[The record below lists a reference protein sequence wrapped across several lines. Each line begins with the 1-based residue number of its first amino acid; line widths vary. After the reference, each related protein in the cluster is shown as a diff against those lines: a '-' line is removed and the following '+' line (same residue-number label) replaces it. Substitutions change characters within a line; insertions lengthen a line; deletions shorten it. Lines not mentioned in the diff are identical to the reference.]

1 VKIGCTSRFRVSGTS
16 LLSDCEV
23 PQLSTDLYGVRVLA
37 LEPERRKVTF
47 EVFVVYYD
55 THARTYPPLPSEP
68 GFFLNV
74 LWEQG
79 RWEHPL
85 GEAITVDQI
94 LNEEWVNIHSRWFV
108 EKVER
113 TSTANYPPRDE
124 DFERFHDFYYER
136 SAGWKDEELL
146 VQAEYDV
153 QVTDPRWLE
162 QLSVGDAWGTA
173 TYSMAADDVRRE
185 EAPYVPDLRNT
196 VTLMPF
202 EGMSEEAGTPGGL
215 AFSDDGRYL
224 AVASDE
230 DGLVIYKTDD
240 WTEYTA
246 DVDDVRIGLFP
257 QLTWV
262 PGEHVVA
269 LTESDGHGQWAYD
282 VAERACVD
290 VPRQPGKARSRT
302 ARYRVGYGEGYWLDE
317 FVGDSGRAE
326 GVVPVGADDP
336 EFTVESAAFTADE
349 SRLFVAGMGANI
361 HVLDPSTVSIV
372 DTIVD
377 VGDRVHGLA
386 VSPDG
391 GYVAATVDTNRYHEP
406 NESELCVWRVADH
419 KIVTRRRG
427 GIYGGPLA
435 WSPDGR
441 WLAANVTTGDD
452 GYGGETRIFPIG
464 LPADPPAGLFG

>member
-1 VKIGCTSRFRVSGTS
+1 MKVRSWPDAAGAVGGWADGGDPGIMWGVRGLWTVITECVKIGFTSRFRVRG
-16 LLSDCEV
+16 
-23 PQLSTDLYGVRVLA
+23 
-37 LEPERRKVTF
+37 
-47 EVFVVYYD
+47 D
-55 THARTYPPLPSEP
+55 THAKTYPPLPDES
-68 GFFLNV
+68 GFFLHV

-94 LNEEWVNIHSRWFV
+94 PNEEWANIHSRWFI
-108 EKVER
+108 EKAER
-113 TSTANYPPRDE
+113 TSTTNYPPQDE
-124 DFERFHDFYYER
+124 DFERLYDFYYER
-136 SAGWKDEELL
+136 LGGWNDEELL

-173 TYSMAADDVRRE
+173 TYPMAADDVRRK

-202 EGMSEEAGTPGGL
+202 EGLSEEAGTPGGL
-215 AFSDDGRYL
+215 AFSDDGRHL

-240 WTEYTA
+240 WTEYA
-246 DVDDVRIGLFP
+246 VDVDDVRIGLFP
-257 QLTWV
+257 ELTWI

-269 LTESDGHGQWAYD
+269 LTEFSGDGQWAYD
-282 VAERACVD
+282 VAARACVD

-302 ARYRVGYGEGYWLDE
+302 GRYRVGYGEGYWLDE
-317 FVGDSGRAE
+317 LVSDSGRAE

-349 SRLFVAGMGANI
+349 SRLFLAGMGANI

-377 VGDRVHGLA
+377 VGERVHGLA

-406 NESELCVWRVADH
+406 DESELCVWRVADH

-427 GIYGGPLA
+427 GIYGGPTQGA
-435 WSPDGR
+435 SATPIRAASEEGGPHGARTYFTVRPTVTGR
-441 WLAANVTTGDD
+441 CRRGRGA
-452 GYGGETRIFPIG
+452 P
-464 LPADPPAGLFG
+464 

>member
-1 VKIGCTSRFRVSGTS
+1 M
-16 LLSDCEV
+16 
-23 PQLSTDLYGVRVLA
+23 STDLYGVRVLA
-37 LEPERRKVTF
+37 LEPERRRVTF
-47 EVFVVYYD
+47 KVFVVYYD
-55 THARTYPPLPSEP
+55 THAKTCPPLPDEP
-68 GFFLNV
+68 GFFLHV
-74 LWEQG
+74 LWQQG

-94 LNEEWVNIHSRWFV
+94 RNEEWVNIHSRWFI
-108 EKVER
+108 ENIER
-113 TSTANYPPRDE
+113 TSTANYPPQDE
-124 DFERFHDFYYER
+124 DFERLYDFSYER
-136 SAGWKDEELL
+136 PGGWKDEELL
-146 VQAEYDV
+146 VQADYDV

-173 TYSMAADDVRRE
+173 AYPMAADDVRCE
-185 EAPYVPDLRNT
+185 EAAYVPDLRDA

-202 EGMSEEAGTPGGL
+202 EGRSEEAGTPGGL

-230 DGLVIYKTDD
+230 DGLVIYNTDD
-240 WTEYTA
+240 WAEHA
-246 DVDDVRIGLFP
+246 DVDGVRTGLFP

-269 LTESDGHGQWAYD
+269 LTGFRGDGQWAYD
-282 VAERACVD
+282 VAARASVD

-302 ARYRVGYGEGYWLDE
+302 GRYRVDYGEGYWLDA
-317 FVGDSGRAE
+317 FVSDSGRAE
-326 GVVPVGADDP
+326 DVVPVGADDP

-349 SRLFVAGMGANI
+349 SRLFVAGMDSNI
-361 HVLDPSTVSIV
+361 HVLDSSTVSIV
-372 DTIVD
+372 DTIAD
-377 VGDRVHGLA
+377 VGERVIGLA

-391 GYVAATVDTNRYHEP
+391 AFVAATVDTNRYYEP
-406 NESELCVWRVADH
+406 SEHELCVWRIADH

-441 WLAANVTTGDD
+441 WLAANVTTGFD
-452 GYGGETRIFPIG
+452 GCGGETRIFPIG

>member
-1 VKIGCTSRFRVSGTS
+1 M
-16 LLSDCEV
+16 
-23 PQLSTDLYGVRVLA
+23 LA

-55 THARTYPPLPSEP
+55 THAKTYPPLPDEP
-68 GFFLNV
+68 GFFLHV
-74 LWEQG
+74 LWQQG

-94 LNEEWVNIHSRWFV
+94 LNDEWVNLHSRWFI
-108 EKVER
+108 ENIER
-113 TSTANYPPRDE
+113 TSTANHPPQDE
-124 DFERFHDFYYER
+124 DFERLYDFYYER
-136 SAGWKDEELL
+136 PGGWKDEELL
-146 VQAEYDV
+146 VQAEYEV
-153 QVTDPRWLE
+153 HVTDPRWLE

-173 TYSMAADDVRRE
+173 AYPMAADDVRYE
-185 EAPYVPDLRNT
+185 EAAYVPDLRNA

-202 EGMSEEAGTPGGL
+202 EGRSKEAGTPGGL

-224 AVASDE
+224 AVASDK
-230 DGLVIYKTDD
+230 DGLLIYNTDD
-240 WTEYTA
+240 WTEHA
-246 DVDDVRIGLFP
+246 DVDGVRIGLFP
-257 QLTWV
+257 QLVWV

-269 LTESDGHGQWAYD
+269 LTAFQGDGQWAYD
-282 VAERACVD
+282 VAARASVD

-302 ARYRVGYGEGYWLDE
+302 GRYRVDYGEGYWLDA
-317 FVGDSGRAE
+317 FVSDSGIAE

-372 DTIVD
+372 GTIAD
-377 VGDRVHGLA
+377 VGEGVKGLA

-391 GYVAATVDTNRYHEP
+391 AYVAATVDTNRYYEP
-406 NESELCVWRVADH
+406 SEHELCVWRITDH
-419 KIVTRRRG
+419 KIITRRRG

-441 WLAANVTTGDD
+441 WLAANVTTDVD